1 MRNGKWSHRQ
11 QGDGEGY
18 VRAAEEVRRTGGRE
32 IRSKITNRR
41 RMGGEG
47 GLGSVVALRETLAV
61 AWSNEKRLWHG
72 AGYGG
77 S

>member
-1 MRNGKWSHRQ
+1 
-11 QGDGEGY
+11 
-18 VRAAEEVRRTGGRE
+18 
-32 IRSKITNRR
+32 
-41 RMGGEG
+41 MGGEG